1 MDPRQRSYHVL
12 ALAQAVLGGIIA
24 AGVFLVYRLKP
35 DTLQDTA
42 TTLISASMG
51 LFVLAYHFSLHQLL
65 KRRFLGLSAAL
76 ITALTI
82 ANLVLVIA
90 QTGGLDSPFYSFW
103 LLVIVASGVFGAWA
117 ALITMSATTAYF
129 IFEMAGRGFES
140 AYVTDHVI
148 QLGVTI
154 AAGALAELVY
164 WRSKRAS
171 RTHQQVASLS
181 GQLGEEQ
188 LKGQAILEAMA
199 DGVVVVDRGLNIQ
212 LFNHAAAEYTGWSQD
227 EALGLS
233 YRSVFKLK
241 TTGDQ
246 DLTDENDPFQ
256 ASWREGK
263 PVVRNDLI
271 LVSRKEKKSQ
281 LTVSVTPLVTNGQST
296 GAIAVFR
303 DISAEKEIE
312 RQRNEF
318 ISTASHE
325 MRTPVAA
332 IEGYIA
338 LAVNPKVATID
349 DRARGFLEK
358 AHQNTQHL
366 GALFRDL
373 LSITKLEENAVKQN
387 PVPVELGQVVKD
399 IVTDL
404 QMIAVKKNLTLAFNP
419 SAAVQGGKTISP
431 LFTVK
436 VDPERIRE
444 VLTNLIDNAL
454 KFTTEGGV
462 TVTITGDEKSVT
474 VSVADTGPG
483 INPEDIKHL
492 FQKFYRIDSS
502 ATRTVGGT
510 GLGLYLCRQIIELYG
525 GRIWAESQPGK
536 GSVFFFTLPRAD
548 NALLAQPA
556 QAPVAPVQPSAIPMG
571 PTPPPAAPVQAPSPV
586 PAGPT
591 GQPPVAAIPVQVARA
606 KL

>member
-1 MDPRQRSYHVL
+1 MDPRQRNYSAL
-12 ALAQAVLGGIIA
+12 ALAQAALGGIIA

-35 DTLQDTA
+35 DTLQDSA
-42 TTLISASMG
+42 TTLISASLG
-51 LFVLAYHFSLHQLL
+51 LFALAYHFSLHQLL
-65 KRRFLGLSAAL
+65 KKHFLGLS
-76 ITALTI
+76 TALLTAITI

-103 LLVIVASGVFGAWA
+103 LLIIVASGVFGAWA
-117 ALITMSATTAYF
+117 ALVALSATSAYF
-129 IFEMAGRGFES
+129 IYAMAERGFEP

-148 QLGVTI
+148 QLAVTI
-154 AAGALAELVY
+154 AAGLLAELVY
-164 WRSKRAS
+164 WRSKRVAS
-171 RTHQQVASLS
+171 AHQQIASIS
-181 GQLGEEQ
+181 GQLTEEQ

-199 DGVVVVDRGLNIQ
+199 DGVVVIDRNLNIQ
-212 LFNHAAAEYTGWSQD
+212 LINHAASEYSGWDSD
-227 EALGLS
+227 SALGLN
-233 YRSVFKLK
+233 YHSVLNLR
-241 TTGDQ
+241 TSADQ
-246 DLTDENDPFQ
+246 EITDQNDPFV
-256 ASWREGK
+256 ASWTQGK

-271 LVSRKEKKSQ
+271 LTSRTGKKSI
-281 LTVSVTPLVTNGQST
+281 LTISVTPFIAAGQAT

-338 LAVNPKVATID
+338 LAMNTKVANID
-349 DRARGFLEK
+349 DRARGYLDK

-373 LSITKLEENAVKQN
+373 LSITKLEEGAVKQN

-399 IVTDL
+399 LVTDM
-404 QMIAVKKNLTLAFNP
+404 QMIAVKKSLALAFNP
-419 SAAVQGGKTISP
+419 SATVSGGKTISP

-444 VLTNLIDNAL
+444 VLNNLIDNAI
-454 KFTTEGGV
+454 KFTAEGGI
-462 TVTITGDEKSVT
+462 TVTITGDENTVT

-483 INPEDIKHL
+483 IAPEDLTHL
-492 FQKFYRIDSS
+492 FQKFYRIDST

-536 GSVFFFTLPRAD
+536 GSVFFFALPRAD
-548 NALLAQPA
+548 NALLTQPA
-556 QAPVAPVQPSAIPMG
+556 ATPV
-571 PTPPPAAPVQAPSPV
+571 PTPQ
-586 PAGPT
+586 PT
-591 GQPPVAAIPVQVARA
+591 VTTSVPVQVAR
-606 KL
+606 L